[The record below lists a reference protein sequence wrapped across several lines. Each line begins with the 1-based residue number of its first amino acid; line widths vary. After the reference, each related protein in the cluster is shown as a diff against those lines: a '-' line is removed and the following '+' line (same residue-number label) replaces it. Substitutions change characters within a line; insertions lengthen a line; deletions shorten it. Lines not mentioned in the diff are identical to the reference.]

1 MSKKLLGGVVAV
13 VIALI
18 VVGSLVLSGG
28 EDANATETDGAFVTE
43 MVPHHES
50 AIEMAEIAI
59 QRAEH
64 PEIEALARSIA
75 ASQGDEIT
83 ELEAIHQRLFDA
95 PVGEVDH
102 GTLGLAEHEMGMSAD
117 LSSLESAEP
126 FDSAFIDMMV
136 PHHQGAILMA
146 RVELEQG
153 SDDDAQA
160 LAEQIIEAQTTEI
173 EEMNEW
179 RAEWYGEP
187 SPAGGVPSED
197 TGTSPSHESLGH

>member
-1 MSKKLLGGVVAV
+1 MSKKLWGGVVAA
-13 VIALI
+13 VIVLI
-18 VVGSLVLSGG
+18 GVGALVLSSG

-43 MVPHHES
+43 MAPHHES

-59 QRAEH
+59 ERAEH

-75 ASQGDEIT
+75 ASQGEEIT

-117 LSSLESAEP
+117 LSSLESAKP
-126 FDSAFIDMMV
+126 FDRAFIDMMV

-146 RVELEQG
+146 RIELEQG
-153 SDDDAQA
+153 TDDEAQA
-160 LAEQIIEAQTTEI
+160 LAEKIIEAQTTEI
-173 EEMNEW
+173 VEMNEW

-187 SPAGGVPSED
+187 SPAGGVPPED
-197 TGTSPSHESLGH
+197 SSASPSHESMGH

>member
-1 MSKKLLGGVVAV
+1 MSKKLLGGVIAV

-59 QRAEH
+59 ERAEH
-64 PEIEALARSIA
+64 PEIEALAMSIT

-83 ELEAIHQRLFDA
+83 ELEAIHKRLFDA

-117 LSSLESAEP
+117 LSSLESAKP
-126 FDSAFIDMMV
+126 FDRAFIDMMV

-146 RVELEQG
+146 RVELEKG
-153 SDDDAQA
+153 SDDEAQA

-179 RAEWYGEP
+179 RTEWYGEP
-187 SPAGGVPSED
+187 SPAGGVPSD
-197 TGTSPSHESLGH
+197 G